1 MCKPWWSG
9 SRGHWNEAGIV
20 TANVCTTQSYQAVL
34 TGFHSGMSL
43 KTEKGCLPS
52 SPSPGTCTKGVLWSA
67 QNPLYWF
74 CECLSIL
81 LTLKS
86 PVFHF
91 RRHCISSLI
100 KVCFIQGS
108 AGWLKLKLTEVEYA
122 RHNVFEWGIVVWHE
136 NLQKG
141 ILSVHVRKELIHHY
155 SRQRLD
161 FPLNS
166 ASNCISEV
174 DHKALF
180 GWEGIVVS
188 KTVD

>member
-1 MCKPWWSG
+1 MLSAFTPTHYFSDIYTHLGVMLYSPSSYPGRNICASLAWWSG

-108 AGWLKLKLTEVEYA
+108 AG
-122 RHNVFEWGIVVWHE
+122 
-136 NLQKG
+136 
-141 ILSVHVRKELIHHY
+141 
-155 SRQRLD
+155 
-161 FPLNS
+161 
-166 ASNCISEV
+166 
-174 DHKALF
+174 
-180 GWEGIVVS
+180 
-188 KTVD
+188 